1 MKINSVEE
9 FERNIKDGKVLVDF
23 YADWCPPCRM
33 LSPIIEEIESKKIV
47 RVLKVNVDELRDL
60 ALRYQIFSIPTLII
74 FKDGREADRIIGL
87 VPKDEIIRRLE
98 RV

>member
-33 LSPIIEEIESKKIV
+33 LSPIVEEIESKKNV
-47 RVLKVNVDELRDL
+47 KVLKVNVDELRDL

-98 RV
+98 KV

>member
-1 MKINSVEE
+1 MKINSIAE
-9 FERNIKDGKVLVDF
+9 FDEAIKSGKVLVDF

-47 RVLKVNVDELRDL
+47 KVLKVNVDELKEL

-74 FKDGREADRIIGL
+74 FKDGNEADRIIGL
-87 VPKDEIIRRLE
+87 IPKDEIVRRVN